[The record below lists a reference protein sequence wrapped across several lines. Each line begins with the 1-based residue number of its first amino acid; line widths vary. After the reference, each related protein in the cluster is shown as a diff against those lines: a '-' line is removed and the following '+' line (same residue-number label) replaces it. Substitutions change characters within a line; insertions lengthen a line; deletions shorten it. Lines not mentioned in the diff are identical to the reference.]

1 MKPPPM
7 IDNITLV
14 RDNKPPP
21 QLHKAKGQPFEYKGL
36 IYSPKFNNGQ
46 IIRYET
52 QCKNLRVYL
61 YPEKVYLLNSL
72 HKFYKGNNYS
82 DFTKSEL
89 RAAIEAI
96 SDITGIRWKQATV
109 KKIEYG
115 CNASVN
121 AANAIHS
128 LQSYKGKDFQSMAKN
143 GIRYGAACEFA
154 QYRIKGYDK
163 AFELKHTDK
172 INLQTSIFRWE
183 VQVKNPQYFNRMKQP
198 VISAGQLLTEKVLF
212 TLANDAVMKYEN
224 SIKMQHLNLYKLS
237 AEQKKII
244 AVMHNP
250 EIRQDFKIHHK
261 EAYKK
266 YNRIYRQIM
275 QDKSICPDDK
285 TGQILAAKFAELL
298 AN

>member
-1 MKPPPM
+1 MKLPPM
-7 IDNITLV
+7 IDNITLMLEI
-14 RDNKPPP
+14 KPPP
-21 QLHKAKGQPFEYKGL
+21 QLHKAKGQPFEYKGRA
-36 IYSPKFNNGQ
+36 YCPKYRNGQ
-46 IIRYET
+46 LCGYET
-52 QCKNLRVYL
+52 QIKNLRVYV
-61 YPEKVYLLNSL
+61 YPERIYLTNSL
-72 HKFYKGNNYS
+72 HKFFKSNNYS

-89 RAAIEAI
+89 RAAIENI
-96 SDITGIRWKQATV
+96 SDTTGIRWNKATV

-115 CNASVN
+115 CNVSAK
-121 AANAIHS
+121 ATNAIHS
-128 LQSYKGKDFQSMAKN
+128 LQSYKGKDFQPMAKN
-143 GIRYGAACEFA
+143 GIRYGAACDFA
-154 QYRIKGYDK
+154 QYRIKGYNK
-163 AFELKHTDK
+163 TFELKHTDK
-172 INLQTSIFRWE
+172 INLQTPIFRWE
-183 VQVKNPQYFNRMKQP
+183 IQVKNPQYFNRMKQP
-198 VISAGQLLTEKVLF
+198 IISAGQLLTGKVLF
-212 TLANDAVMKYEN
+212 TLANDAVTKYEN

-275 QDKSICPDDK
+275 QDKSICSDDN

>member
-1 MKPPPM
+1 M
-7 IDNITLV
+7 IDNITLTLET
-14 RDNKPPP
+14 KPPP
-21 QLHKAKGQPFEYKGL
+21 QLHKAKGQPFEYKGQV
-36 IYSPKFNNGQ
+36 YCPKYRNGQ
-46 IIRYET
+46 LCSYEA
-52 QCKNLRVYL
+52 QIKNLRLYV
-61 YPEKVYLLNSL
+61 YPERIYLTNSL
-72 HKFYKGNNYS
+72 HKFHKGNNYS
-82 DFTKSEL
+82 DFTKSEF

-96 SDITGIRWKQATV
+96 SDITGIRWEQAEI
-109 KKIEYG
+109 KKLEYG
-115 CNASVN
+115 CNIPGNGAGIS
-121 AANAIHS
+121 AT
-128 LQSYKGKDFQSMAKN
+128 LQAYKGKDYLPMAKN

-154 QYRIKGYDK
+154 QYRIKGYNK
-163 AFELKHTDK
+163 TFELKHTDK
-172 INLQTSIFRWE
+172 INLQTPIFRWE
-183 VQVKNPQYFNRMKQP
+183 VQVKNPQYFNWMKQP
-198 VISAGQLLTEKVLF
+198 AISAGQLLTEKVLF
-212 TLANDAVMKYEN
+212 KLANDAVTKYEN

-285 TGQILAAKFAELL
+285 TGKILAAKFAELL